1 MIELYTDIL
10 SNLIITK
17 IHSVSTMYTEKT
29 TNTKRTNRP
38 LWAIVVKYEGET
50 LYESSGKKYI
60 SNINNINILPKGS
73 SYNWIC
79 TESGHFSIVEFECE
93 ASHSEI
99 FSFNVKN
106 GETYLKV
113 LKKIELER
121 ALKKPT
127 YRINELRDLY
137 GLISSL
143 LKTTEQKYLPTS
155 KYLKILPAI
164 EYIAKNYNK
173 NICND
178 ELASVTELST
188 VYFRKLFKEVMGISP
203 IKYIQSVKTKKA
215 KEMLSSDYSSITDI
229 AYSLGYDNVYEFSR
243 SFKKYVGISPTQ
255 YEKQLYLK

>member
-1 MIELYTDIL
+1 MAYLIFL

-50 LYESSGKKYI
+50 LYESNGKKYI
-60 SNINNINILPKGS
+60 YNINNINILPKGS

-99 FSFNVKN
+99 FSF
-106 GETYLKV
+106 
-113 LKKIELER
+113 
-121 ALKKPT
+121 
-127 YRINELRDLY
+127 
-137 GLISSL
+137 

-188 VYFRKLFKEVMGISP
+188 VYFRKLFKEVMGISL